1 MSELDPPSPIP
12 SHIRPSFPAV
22 PEDHDIDTSC
32 PALSVSLEDIEDEDA
47 RPGGC
52 YMKEFPAEKGAGAMY
67 SQSKTLF
74 EKINDETILHWGE
87 VLGPFRDDD
96 KWQFVK
102 WIIKHVSHNAA
113 DELLQLNM
121 VCSHHVFKE
130 KSY

>member
-32 PALSVSLEDIEDEDA
+32 PAPSVSLEDIEDEDA

-52 YMKEFPAEKGAGAMY
+52 YMKEFPAEKGAGATY
-67 SQSKTLF
+67 GL
-74 EKINDETILHWGE
+74 LHWGE

-96 KWQFVK
+96 EWQFAK

-121 VCSHHVFKE
+121 VCSYHVFKE
-130 KSY
+130 QSY